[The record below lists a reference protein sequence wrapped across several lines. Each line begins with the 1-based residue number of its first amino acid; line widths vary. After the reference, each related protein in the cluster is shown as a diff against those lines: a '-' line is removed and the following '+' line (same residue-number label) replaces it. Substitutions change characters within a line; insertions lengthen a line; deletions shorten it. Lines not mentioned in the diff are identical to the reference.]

1 MGDNIRNYLE
11 SWRSRYS
18 YPNYIGDNQFLTSDG
33 KLVEDTPNGYSAAQ
47 KTLVEGSA
55 IGTASNYYL
64 DPHPLFNRLGEIYSN
79 ILGSQAYSGARTD
92 SIKMNRLNMDYTNG
106 RVLRDLEKPQ
116 LECFKFI
123 SSNQSVSIYD
133 ARNGN
138 ALNNL
143 LNLVLAFK
151 DRNPKSEIIEI
162 NVREVTPN
170 ERDRIKYY
178 NTLVQNTLTQFNNV
192 LKEEKLDANPGNS
205 TNNNKYFLKIKII
218 DSTDEASYERLY
230 IIPSQNYYK
239 AYTTYKNRRVAE
251 HSGLQLL
258 MPRYARRVEVE
269 DLDENFWVIG
279 QILDAVV
286 KALWGPYG
294 LIDVVR
300 QIIYEVNKDKRED
313 NVNDIKLLHDGS
325 DDLYFDMYSRF
336 TMNDLQLKLITDS
349 GERIIKDIFK
359 PHTNKSD
366 RKINGKDT
374 TTNGETSV
382 PALFEEITEEM
393 YGETYAN
400 DTNTDGTNNLKDNVL
415 LYGEGNKN
423 FTGLFDSD
431 LARSEGKI
439 TVANKDLYVSL
450 STVIDAINDK
460 VVTDSEH
467 ILKGY
472 SYIKDPKSAE
482 FFTRIDP
489 TNGDGQLSPKD
500 LEKIIKDIK
509 EIGKNTIVNRDL
521 LSRLKAY
528 EESYKYLEGLKS
540 LEDFPLFIREQNPK
554 PTKEELDAQGLT
566 EEAWIE
572 KKKNEIL
579 AKYYKEVN
587 CEVPYVYLN
596 DISENNTEII
606 DRINEDLDTIYSE
619 VETMYE
625 LNKPTDSTGSST
637 SVVYSSNIAGN
648 TVEMINKLYEKYTD
662 LISMGDTDIIKD
674 KNGKNK
680 PVYKFDISSNEGDL
694 KYFKNGLEGL
704 SSTIAQIVATQKIE
718 FNTDDQSSDIR
729 IILGIKDFMTETT
742 YETSSTSYISANWEL
757 KNRTQCADAMQEFI
771 DLIQNLCISINT
783 STQISKSSIEV
794 KITNASGGETI
805 KTVDH
810 KFSSRLAAEV
820 LIKSVE
826 GQISILIDNNS
837 STQYT
842 REKNKFIPYHLTTF
856 SPITKDKIPIYSA
869 NVAAE
874 IANDIARP
882 INIREITMGKYVF
895 ASGIGDYKADQ
906 DVIKAFFDIL
916 DDNKVNVRDAA
927 KISNYGLTLG
937 DKAYWK
943 KTTAL
948 ENLIDICSQGTPQ
961 VVREFK
967 FSTRTYQLSAF
978 FDLIFNKKTGKF
990 YDTNLKKSD
999 YEKLKRYIF
1008 TYIDNPLL
1016 NTTCTIKFHVPTSD
1030 FLLLLT
1036 KDNSFYKEGVDWSG
1050 ITNDEICSFA
1060 DKQEFR
1066 ICDNMLI
1073 YLFDPDYYNL
1083 RYVKSVGSKHYPSLY
1098 INATDIYF
1106 NDITNPIIPGNIF
1119 TGNNI
1124 PLFVPHNSLK
1134 NGEIIEIQIDGTS
1147 YSSTSNLHSH
1157 FDFKTA
1163 VEYANGENFV
1173 PALKD
1178 GRDEKRMNL
1187 VLHNSF
1193 ANRLQ
1198 QYNYRTTYFIKET
1211 DPLYSLSDK
1220 TNQIKT
1226 VSDFFNRGIKVT
1238 YFRPQ
1243 RITQNIENKTQS
1255 ITTAQTI
1262 RKQLKIYASMI
1273 ASKYQYIDNS
1283 YVLHSDIGDALD
1295 KVNISDEGTPHYS
1308 GKCAP
1313 KDCYVF
1319 NSRQAYCGAVR
1330 NNLIFYSTAG
1340 TNEYGQ
1346 FIHSPLLALESPNK
1360 FSPSQTI
1367 QTPLTTSRG
1376 IIDSKGTPVTPTYYS
1391 VVEKRDQSF
1400 SINGLKDMLYR
1411 DGYENKV
1418 TPVIDIAWGRRQVSN
1433 YIKKKSLDYI
1443 VIERELGERHIVF
1456 APTYAQ
1462 IISADQFFHG
1472 RENLSA
1478 KSIRA
1483 HKVEWYGKNGNKF
1496 EKLDYNGNYSP
1507 EAAVYGVIK
1516 LEDLKLEQKYG
1527 GNYIVRFFNISPT
1540 SNVDD
1545 KIDASLNISGANF
1558 TITDGT
1564 DTIVRRPIIKRV
1576 YFLGTSFS
1584 GKRNHISDDNKD

>member
-33 KLVEDTPNGYSAAQ
+33 KLVEDNLEGYSEAQ
-47 KTLVEGSA
+47 ETLLKGSA
-55 IGTASNYYL
+55 IGTASNYFL

-79 ILGSQAYSGARTD
+79 ILGNKAYSSARTD

-106 RVLRDLEKPQ
+106 KTLRTAEKV
-116 LECFKFI
+116 EWDCFKFI
-123 SSNQSVSIYD
+123 SETQTESIY
-133 ARNGN
+133 GTKN
-138 ALNNL
+138 ANTLNNI

-151 DRNPKSEIIEI
+151 DRNPNSEIIEI
-162 NVREVTPN
+162 DVREVTSN
-170 ERDRIKYY
+170 EINLIKYY
-178 NTLVQNTLTQFNNV
+178 NKTLVSNTLEQFNNI
-192 LKEEKLDANPGNS
+192 LKEEKFESNPS
-205 TNNNKYFLKIKII
+205 TSTEDNRYFLKLRFV
-218 DSTDEASYERLY
+218 DPTDGVSTQTVFT
-230 IIPSQNYYK
+230 IPSKDYYK
-239 AYTTYKNRRVAE
+239 VYATYKSRKVSE

-349 GERIIKDIFK
+349 GERIIKNIFK
-359 PHTNKSD
+359 PHTNRSD
-366 RKINGKDT
+366 RKINKKDT

-393 YGETYAN
+393 YGVTYAN
-400 DTNTDGTNNLKDNVL
+400 DTNNDGTDNLGDNVL

-460 VVTDSEH
+460 VVNDSEH

-482 FFTRIDP
+482 FFTKIDP

-528 EESYKYLEGLKS
+528 EESYKYLEGLERI
-540 LEDFPLFIREQNPK
+540 EDFPLFIREQNPK
-554 PTKEELDAQGLT
+554 PTKEELKEQGLT
-566 EEAWIE
+566 EAAWTE

-587 CEVPYVYLN
+587 CEVPYIYLN
-596 DISENNTEII
+596 DISEKDTEII
-606 DRINEDLDTIYSE
+606 NKINEDLDTIYSE
-619 VETMYE
+619 VKGMF
-625 LNKPTDSTGSST
+625 DSCAPGNNT
-637 SVVYSSNIAGN
+637 SVTYSTNIAGN
-648 TVEMINKLYEKYTD
+648 TVEMVSNLYEKYTD
-662 LISMGDTDIIKD
+662 LISMGKLEPCI
-674 KNGKNK
+674 GE
-680 PVYKFDISSNEGDL
+680 VYKFDITSSEGDL
-694 KYFKNGLEGL
+694 IYFKNGLEGL
-704 SSTIAQIVATQKIE
+704 SSTIAQITATLQIDFSGSPLGSNIK
-718 FNTDDQSSDIR
+718 T
-729 IILGIKDFMTETT
+729 ILGVEGFMTKVSYAETPT
-742 YETSSTSYISANWEL
+742 TFIDSSWEI
-757 KNRTQCADAMQEFI
+757 KKKDGVPQYKGAITEFI
-771 DLIQNLCISINT
+771 NLVQNICISINT
-783 STQISKSSIEV
+783 STRTSTSPIKLIYSSSNEDTV
-794 KITNASGGETI
+794 K
-805 KTVDH
+805 H
-810 KFSSRLAAEV
+810 QFSSRLAAEV
-820 LIKSVE
+820 LRKSVE
-826 GQISILIDNNS
+826 GTITITKVKDINKNKK
-837 STQYT
+837 
-842 REKNKFIPYHLTTF
+842 EKNKFIPYHLTSF
-856 SPITKDKIPIYSA
+856 EPILKDKIPIYSA

-874 IANDIARP
+874 IANDIANNSNL
-882 INIREITMGKYVF
+882 IAMGKYQF
-895 ASGIGDYKADQ
+895 INLNGIDTKYTNGSDP
-906 DVIKAFFDIL
+906 IKEFFDIL
-916 DDNKVNVRDAA
+916 DDGKVNVRDAA
-927 KISNYGLTLG
+927 KISNYGITLG
-937 DKAYWK
+937 DKSYWE
-943 KTTAL
+943 KTLAL
-948 ENLIDICSQGTPQ
+948 ESLIDLIVEKNLSTNIIQEISNASQTRQLSLFFDSIFTKKSG
-961 VVREFK
+961 FK
-967 FSTRTYQLSAF
+967 FFTSDGNS
-978 FDLIFNKKTGKF
+978 G
-990 YDTNLKKSD
+990 KSD
-999 YEKLKRYIF
+999 YQRLKQYIF

-1098 INATDIYF
+1098 INAIDIYF
-1106 NDITNPIIPGNIF
+1106 NDITNPIIPGNLF

-1124 PLFVPHNSLK
+1124 PLFIPHNSLK

-1147 YSSTSNLHSH
+1147 YSSTNNLHSH
-1157 FDFKTA
+1157 FDFKSA
-1163 VEYANGENFV
+1163 VEYVNGENFG

-1178 GRDEKRMNL
+1178 GTDEKRMNL

-1211 DPLYSLSDK
+1211 NPLYSLSDE
-1220 TNQIKT
+1220 TNPIKT
-1226 VSDFFNRGIKVT
+1226 VSDFFNRGIKTT

-1243 RITQNIENKTQS
+1243 RITQNVGNKTQS

-1295 KVNISDEGTPHYS
+1295 KIDIGNGTTPHYS
-1308 GKCAP
+1308 GHYAP

-1391 VVEKRDQSF
+1391 VVEKRGQSF

-1443 VIERELGERHIVF
+1443 IIERELGERHTVF

-1545 KIDASLNISGANF
+1545 KIDASLNISGATF
-1558 TITDGT
+1558 TITNGT

>member
-33 KLVEDTPNGYSAAQ
+33 KLVEDNLEGYSEAQ
-47 KTLVEGSA
+47 ETLLKGSA

-79 ILGSQAYSGARTD
+79 ILGNKAYSSARTD

-116 LECFKFI
+116 LECFKFL
-123 SSNQSVSIYD
+123 SSDQSVSIYD

-162 NVREVTPN
+162 DVREITAK
-170 ERDRIKYY
+170 ERTRIKYY
-178 NTLVQNTLTQFNNV
+178 NDILVQNTLAQFNNV
-192 LKEEKLDANPGNS
+192 LKEEKLDANPSNS

-239 AYTTYKNRRVAE
+239 VYTTYKNRRVAE

-269 DLDENFWVIG
+269 DLDENFWVIS
-279 QILDAVV
+279 QILDATV

-336 TMNDLQLKLITDS
+336 TLNDLQLKLVTDS
-349 GERIIKDIFK
+349 GERIIKDIFN
-359 PHTNKSD
+359 PHTNRSD
-366 RKINGKDT
+366 RKIDNEDT

-393 YGETYAN
+393 YGITYAN
-400 DTNTDGTNNLKDNVL
+400 DTNNDGTDNLGDNVL

-482 FFTRIDP
+482 FFTKIDP

-509 EIGKNTIVNRDL
+509 EIGTNTIVNRDL

-528 EESYKYLEGLKS
+528 EKSYKHLESLKN
-540 LEDFPLFIREQNPK
+540 LEDFPLFIREQYPDS
-554 PTKEELDAQGLT
+554 TKWSNDT
-566 EEAWIE
+566 
-572 KKKNEIL
+572 KNEIL

-596 DISENNTEII
+596 DISLKNQEII

-625 LNKPTDSTGSST
+625 LNKNGNETTI
-637 SVVYSSNIAGN
+637 VYSSNIAGN
-648 TVEMINKLYEKYTD
+648 TVEMINNLYEKYTD
-662 LISMGDTDIIKD
+662 LISMGDTKIID
-674 KNGKNK
+674 GKT
-680 PVYKFDISSNEGDL
+680 VYKFDISSNEGDL

-704 SSTIAQIVATQKIE
+704 SHTIGQIVAKQEID
-718 FNTDDQSSDIR
+718 FNTTGTDVQSSDIR
-729 IILGIKDFMTETT
+729 DILEIKEFMTEKT
-742 YETSSTSYISANWEL
+742 YTETSQNINANWTL
-757 KNRTQCADAMQEFI
+757 KESTKCADAIKEFI
-771 DLIQNLCISINT
+771 NLVQNLCISINT
-783 STQISKSSIEV
+783 SIQISESSINV
-794 KITNASGGETI
+794 NVTNASGGTTTT
-805 KTVDH
+805 TVKH

-820 LIKSVE
+820 LRKSVE
-826 GQISILIDNNS
+826 GQISIQIDNNS
-837 STQYT
+837 STRHT
-842 REKNKFIPYHLTTF
+842 KEKNKFIPYHLTTF

-874 IANDIARP
+874 IANDIARA
-882 INIREITMGKYVF
+882 ISERQIIMGKYIF
-895 ASGIGDYKADQ
+895 ASDIGNYEARQ

-943 KTTAL
+943 KTIAL
-948 ENLIDICSQGTPQ
+948 ENLIDTCSQGTSNIIQ
-961 VVREFK
+961 EVK
-967 FSTRTYQLSAF
+967 LASRTHQLSEF

-990 YDTNLKKSD
+990 YDTILKKSY

-1016 NTTCTIKFHVPTSD
+1016 NTTCTIKFHVPTLD

-1050 ITNDEICSFA
+1050 VTNDEICSFA

-1083 RYVKSVGSKHYPSLY
+1083 RYVKSVGSKYYPSLY
-1098 INATDIYF
+1098 INAIDIYF
-1106 NDITNPIIPGNIF
+1106 NDITNPIIPGNLF

-1124 PLFVPHNSLK
+1124 PLFIPHNSLK

-1147 YSSTSNLHSH
+1147 YSSTNNLHSH
-1157 FDFKTA
+1157 FDFNAA
-1163 VEYANGENFV
+1163 VGYVNGENFG

-1178 GRDEKRMNL
+1178 GTDEKRMNL

-1211 DPLYSLSDK
+1211 DPLYSLSDE

-1226 VSDFFNRGIKVT
+1226 VSDFFNRGIKAT

-1243 RITQNIENKTQS
+1243 RITQNVGNKTQS

-1295 KVNISDEGTPHYS
+1295 KINISNEGTPHYS
-1308 GKCAP
+1308 GHYAP

-1376 IIDSKGTPVTPTYYS
+1376 IIDSKGTIVTPTYYS
-1391 VVEKRDQSF
+1391 VVEKRNQSF

-1418 TPVIDIAWGRRQVSN
+1418 TPVVDIAWGRRQVSN

-1443 VIERELGERHIVF
+1443 IIERELGERHVIF

-1472 RENLSA
+1472 RKSLSC

-1483 HKVEWYGKNGNKF
+1483 HKIEWYGKKGNNF
-1496 EKLDYNGNYSP
+1496 EKLDYNGVYSP
-1507 EAAVYGVIK
+1507 ENAVYGVIK
-1516 LEDLKLEQKYG
+1516 LEDLDLSQKYG
-1527 GNYIVRFFNISPT
+1527 GNYIVRFFNISPE
-1540 SNVDD
+1540 SNVADGND
-1545 KIDASLNISGANF
+1545 VSLNISGANF

-1584 GKRNHISDDNKD
+1584 GKRNHISDDNQD

>member
-33 KLVEDTPNGYSAAQ
+33 KLVEDNLDGYSEAQ
-47 KTLVEGSA
+47 ETLLKGSA
-55 IGTASNYYL
+55 IGTASNYFL

-79 ILGSQAYSGARTD
+79 ILGNKAYSSARTD

-106 RVLRDLEKPQ
+106 KTLRTVEKV
-116 LECFKFI
+116 EWDCFKFI
-123 SSNQSVSIYD
+123 SAAQTESIY
-133 ARNGN
+133 GTKN
-138 ALNNL
+138 ANTLNNI

-151 DRNPKSEIIEI
+151 DRNPNSEIIEI
-162 NVREVTPN
+162 DVREVTSN
-170 ERDRIKYY
+170 EINLIKYY
-178 NTLVQNTLTQFNNV
+178 NKTLVKNTLGQFNDI
-192 LKEEKLDANPGNS
+192 LKEEKFESNPS
-205 TNNNKYFLKIKII
+205 TSTDNNRYFLKLRFV
-218 DSTDEASYERLY
+218 DPTDGVSSQTEFT
-230 IIPSQNYYK
+230 IPSKDYYK
-239 AYTTYKNRRVAE
+239 VYATYKSRKVSE

-349 GERIIKDIFK
+349 GERIIKNIFK
-359 PHTNKSD
+359 PHTNRSD
-366 RKINGKDT
+366 RKIDKNDT

-393 YGETYAN
+393 YGVTYAN
-400 DTNTDGTNNLKDNVL
+400 DTNNDGTDNLGDNVL
-415 LYGEGNKN
+415 LYGEGHKN

-482 FFTRIDP
+482 FFTKIDP

-528 EESYKYLEGLKS
+528 EESYKYLESLKN
-540 LEDFPLFIREQNPK
+540 LEDFPAFIREQDSNLSIDKIP
-554 PTKEELDAQGLT
+554 
-566 EEAWIE
+566 
-572 KKKNEIL
+572 

-596 DISENNTEII
+596 DISEDNTEII
-606 DRINEDLDTIYSE
+606 NRINEDLDTIYSE
-619 VETMYE
+619 VETMYKLSKNGNE
-625 LNKPTDSTGSST
+625 TT
-637 SVVYSSNIAGN
+637 VVYSSNIAGN
-648 TVEMINKLYEKYTD
+648 TVEMINNLYEKYTD
-662 LISMGDTDIIKD
+662 LISMGDTKIID
-674 KNGKNK
+674 GKT
-680 PVYKFDISSNEGDL
+680 VYKFDISSNEGDL

-704 SSTIAQIVATQKIE
+704 SHTIGQIVAKQEID
-718 FNTDDQSSDIR
+718 FNTTGTDVQSSDIR
-729 IILGIKDFMTETT
+729 DILEIKEFMTEKT
-742 YETSSTSYISANWEL
+742 YTETSQNINANWTL
-757 KNRTQCADAMQEFI
+757 KESTKCADAIKEFI
-771 DLIQNLCISINT
+771 NLVQNLCISINT
-783 STQISKSSIEV
+783 SIQISESSINV
-794 KITNASGGETI
+794 NVTNASGGTTT
-805 KTVDH
+805 TVKH

-820 LIKSVE
+820 LRKSVE
-826 GQISILIDNNS
+826 GQISIQIDNNS
-837 STQYT
+837 STRHT
-842 REKNKFIPYHLTTF
+842 KEKNKFIPYHLTTF

-874 IANDIARP
+874 IANDIAKAISERQ
-882 INIREITMGKYVF
+882 IIMGKYIFV
-895 ASGIGDYKADQ
+895 SDIGNYEAQQ

-943 KTTAL
+943 KTIAL
-948 ENLIDICSQGTPQ
+948 ENLIDTCSQGTSNIIQ
-961 VVREFK
+961 EVK
-967 FSTRTYQLSAF
+967 LASRTHQLSEF

-1083 RYVKSVGSKHYPSLY
+1083 RYVQSVGSKYYPSLY
-1098 INATDIYF
+1098 INAIDIYF

-1124 PLFVPHNSLK
+1124 PLFIPHNSLK

-1147 YSSTSNLHSH
+1147 YSSESNLHSH
-1157 FDFKTA
+1157 FDFNAA
-1163 VEYANGENFV
+1163 VGYVNGENFG
-1173 PALKD
+1173 PTLKD
-1178 GRDEKRMNL
+1178 GTDEKRMNL

-1211 DPLYSLSDK
+1211 DPLYSLSDE

-1226 VSDFFNRGIKVT
+1226 VSDFFNRGIKTT

-1243 RITQNIENKTQS
+1243 RITQNVENKTQS

-1295 KVNISDEGTPHYS
+1295 KINISDKGTPHYS
-1308 GKCAP
+1308 GHYAP

-1376 IIDSKGTPVTPTYYS
+1376 IIDSKGAPVTPTYYS
-1391 VVEKRDQSF
+1391 VVEKIGQSF

-1443 VIERELGERHIVF
+1443 IIERELGERHAVF

-1472 RENLSA
+1472 RKNLSA